1 MTDIA
6 TPCSGF
12 TNGSDRLA
20 PQLFLHVVPTFRT
33 NGTGPIT
40 ALGVMCG
47 YFRTPEP
54 GDANQKTMVV
64 THSRLIHLDTAS
76 LEALDELPRSAH
88 ACDEAAIEKAVT
100 RAVERAMAARQFS
113 RLGDLQ

>member
-1 MTDIA
+1 MT
-6 TPCSGF
+6 TERQWQGF
-12 TNGSDRLA
+12 TKCSDRIA

-54 GDANQKTMVV
+54 GEANQKTMVV

>member
-54 GDANQKTMVV
+54 GETNQKTMVV
-64 THSRLIHLDTAS
+64 THSRLIHLDKAS

-88 ACDEAAIEKAVT
+88 ACDEAAIEKAVM
-100 RAVERAMAARQFS
+100 RAVGRAMRVRQS
-113 RLGDLQ
+113 RLLNDSQ

>member
-54 GDANQKTMVV
+54 GEANQKTMVV
-64 THSRLIHLDTAS
+64 THSRVIRLDQRAWRLSTS
-76 LEALDELPRSAH
+76 CQEAPTPATKPRLKRLSRGRWSAP
-88 ACDEAAIEKAVT
+88 
-100 RAVERAMAARQFS
+100 
-113 RLGDLQ
+113 